1 LVLIKAVTVLR
12 PLPSNFKTKIILTLW
27 RALPRVLARKKRRPS
42 VHPWETPVEEE
53 LFFKLIAAGFALF
66 VDLRPELR

>member
-1 LVLIKAVTVLR
+1 VGA
-12 PLPSNFKTKIILTLW
+12 
-27 RALPRVLARKKRRPS
+27 ALPRVLARKKRRPS